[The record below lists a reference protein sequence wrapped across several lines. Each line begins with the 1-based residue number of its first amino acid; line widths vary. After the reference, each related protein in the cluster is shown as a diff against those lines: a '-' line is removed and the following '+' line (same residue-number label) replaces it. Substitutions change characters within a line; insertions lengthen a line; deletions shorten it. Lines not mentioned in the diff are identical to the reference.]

1 MELVLRN
8 VRKAY
13 GDHVVFDGLSHAFPA
28 GTVTCVTGR
37 SGCGK
42 TTLLRLIAGLETPDG
57 GEILGVP
64 EGGLSMV
71 FQEDRLPPQ
80 LTAAACLRSV
90 LKRSPDR
97 DGRIDDALTALALDA
112 EPGQPVSQFSGG
124 MRRRVAL
131 ARALLYPSPLVLLDE
146 PFKGLDAAT
155 RAMAVAFAKPLLAGR
170 TTLLVTHDP
179 EDVAD
184 FGGAVLALDSGGINC
199 AIGWIWAARRNRRA
213 ASVFW
218 DRGFCREDLIRL

>member
-1 MELVLRN
+1 MNLELQQ

-13 GDHVVFDGLSHAFPA
+13 GANVVLDGFSHVFPS
-28 GTVTCVTGR
+28 GGVTCVLGP

-42 TTLLRLIAGLETPDG
+42 TTLLRLIAGLERPDAG
-57 GEILGVP
+57 RVLGVP

-80 LTAAACLRSV
+80 LSAAACLRSV
-90 LKRSPDR
+90 LDR
-97 DGRIDDALTALALDA
+97 RPERDARIREALAALALPADS
-112 EPGQPVSQFSGG
+112 GQPVREFSGG

-146 PFKGLDAAT
+146 PFKGLDADT
-155 RAMAVAFAKPLLAGR
+155 RRRAVDFARPLLAGR

-179 EDVAD
+179 QDAD
-184 FGGAVLALDSGGINC
+184 AFGGAVLEMTRHSH
-199 AIGWIWAARRNRRA
+199 
-213 ASVFW
+213 
-218 DRGFCREDLIRL
+218 